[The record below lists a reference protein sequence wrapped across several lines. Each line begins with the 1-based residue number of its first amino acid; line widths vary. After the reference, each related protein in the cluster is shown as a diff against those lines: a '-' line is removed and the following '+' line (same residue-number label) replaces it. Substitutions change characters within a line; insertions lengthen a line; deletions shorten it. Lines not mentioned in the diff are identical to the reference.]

1 MNETPI
7 ATFATQ
13 TEAMLWAEV
22 LQGEGIP
29 CVLVPL
35 NPGAG
40 GWGSSVWVAHE
51 MRVRPEDSERARQV
65 LAAYRESEDQRPAS
79 RRLGRKR
86 LPTRRPAHEAGG
98 DEQ

>member
-35 NPGAG
+35 DPGAG

-51 MRVRPEDSERARQV
+51 IRVRPADSERARQV
-65 LAAYRESEDQRPAS
+65 LAAYRDPEDQRPAG
-79 RRLGRKR
+79 RRRGWKR
-86 LPTRRPAHEAGG
+86 PPTRHPAREAGG